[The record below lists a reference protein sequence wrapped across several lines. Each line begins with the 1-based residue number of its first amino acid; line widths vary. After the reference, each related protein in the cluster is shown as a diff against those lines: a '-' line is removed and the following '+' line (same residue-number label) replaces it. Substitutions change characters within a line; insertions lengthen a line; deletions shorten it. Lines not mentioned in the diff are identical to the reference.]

1 MIDSGSL
8 SSPIS
13 FSSRAISHV
22 RCIDRASSAAST
34 RIITAF
40 NTDKVVSADLSLS
53 RPLLSHASALQSALC
68 RNSSTAMQRNRWP
81 ATSPHLRPFSVQVV
95 IFVEYSYIRSSFP
108 AISCRPSMYAEK
120 KRLALGRL
128 PDRYIYHN
136 VPITAVKSS
145 VGTESTDPVVSIN
158 HQNHQDT
165 SPRMYAHPSRN
176 KSFKCYVN
184 L

>member
-1 MIDSGSL
+1 MIDSASL

-22 RCIDRASSAAST
+22 RCIDRASSTAST

-40 NTDKVVSADLSLS
+40 NTDKVIHVYIYISADLSLS
-53 RPLLSHASALQSALC
+53 RPLLSHTSTLQSALC

-145 VGTESTDPVVSIN
+145 VGTESTDPIVSIN
-158 HQNHQDT
+158 HRNH
-165 SPRMYAHPSRN
+165 
-176 KSFKCYVN
+176 
-184 L
+184 